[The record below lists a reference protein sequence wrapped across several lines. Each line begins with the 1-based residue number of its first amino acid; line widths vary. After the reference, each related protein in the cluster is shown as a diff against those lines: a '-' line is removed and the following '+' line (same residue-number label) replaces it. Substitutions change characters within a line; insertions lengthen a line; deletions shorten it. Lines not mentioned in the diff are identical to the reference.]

1 MTSPL
6 LKPRWIVGHVLV
18 VVVSVL
24 FVLLGFWQLGRHA
37 DQRAD
42 NEMLEAKLASLPIA
56 LTAETAVDPDNELR
70 QATVVGEYRFAV
82 QLELRP
88 RTFNGRVGYNQVV
101 PFATADGAVLVNR
114 GFIADADGRAS
125 ETPQS
130 PGPLQVTGTIRP
142 SQGTSRFGPQNP
154 DEGILETIARID
166 TERLNPQY
174 GDELYPVY
182 LDLVSESIDP
192 GGLET
197 VLPVGPEPT
206 STPHFLYTLQWW
218 SFAVIASVGWV
229 LYLRKQFFST

>member
-18 VVVSVL
+18 VVLSVA

-37 DQRAD
+37 DQRAE
-42 NEMLEAKLASLPIA
+42 NQLVEAKLASPPLE
-56 LTAETAVDPDNELR
+56 LTAGTAADPANELR
-70 QATVVGEYRFAV
+70 QATVAGEYRFV
-82 QLELRP
+82 DQLELRP

-101 PFATADGAVLVNR
+101 ALSTSDGAVLVNR

-125 ETPQS
+125 DALQQ

-154 DEGILETIARID
+154 DEGVLDTIARID
-166 TERLNPQY
+166 TDRLNAQF
-174 GDELYPVY
+174 GGELYPIY
-182 LDLVSESIDP
+182 LDLVAESIDP

-197 VLPVGPEPT
+197 VLPPSPEPT
-206 STPHFLYTLQWW
+206 SSPHFLYTLQWW
-218 SFAVIASVGWV
+218 SFALIASVGWV